1 MMLPVMFST
10 VRDALRKNTDLSNG
24 TLNETTASR
33 TVAVRVTRKPG
44 VAGRKIMVE
53 ERKEEMR
60 RRGRREDVG

>member
-1 MMLPVMFST
+1 MLPVTFST
-10 VRDALRKNTDLSNG
+10 VRDALRKNTDLSIG

-53 ERKEEMR
+53 ERKEQVR
-60 RRGRREDVG
+60 RRGRREVDVG